1 MIQGFREMGGDVVVE
16 LDDFELMDL
25 DVCCAQLGTGNESM
39 RDAC

>member
-1 MIQGFREMGGDVVVE
+1 MGGDVVVE

-25 DVCCAQLGTGNESM
+25 DVCCAQFGNGNESM